1 MNFEALRH
9 LRVLMVGDAI
19 YDRYVFVKPLG
30 KSIKE
35 TVISTAYECEETYRG
50 GVWAAA
56 AHIAGMVA
64 KVDIMHGT
72 RVLTNTRF
80 VEGVYN
86 RKLFTLHE
94 VSEQPSSRVALPI
107 GQYDLVIVA
116 DFGHGTMTP
125 ELIERVSDEAKFLA
139 VNAQTNSSNFGFNLI
154 TKYRRGDFV
163 VVDELEARLA
173 AHDKDSPIED
183 VIRRLGFSNI
193 AVTLGSNGA
202 IGFDHG
208 MFYRESALTR
218 EVVDTIGAG
227 DAFLAVSSLFA
238 AMKCPIDEVVRM
250 GNLAGAAKVRVLG
263 HQRAITIEDL
273 DGSRNQR

>member
-1 MNFEALRH
+1 MNFAALEH
-9 LRVLMVGDAI
+9 LRVLMLGDAI
-19 YDRYVFVKPLG
+19 YDRYVFVRPLG

-35 TVISTAYECEETYRG
+35 TVISTAYEREETYRG

-56 AHIAGMVA
+56 AHIAGMVQT
-64 KVDIMHGT
+64 VDILHGP
-72 RVLTNTRF
+72 RVLTNTRYI
-80 VEGVYN
+80 EGVYN

-94 VSEQPSSRVALPI
+94 VSEQPVKMEFDI
-107 GQYDLVIVA
+107 GSYDLVIVA

-125 ELIERVSDEAKFLA
+125 ELIERVSREAKFLA
-139 VNAQTNSSNFGFNLI
+139 VNAQTNSSNFGFNLV
-154 TKYRRGDFV
+154 TKYPRADFV
-163 VVDELEARLA
+163 VIDELEARLA
-173 AHDKDSPIED
+173 AHDKDSAIED
-183 VIRRLGFSNI
+183 VIRSLRFDRI

-208 MFYRESALTR
+208 VFYREQALTR
-218 EVVDTIGAG
+218 DVVDTIGAG

-238 AMKCPIDEVVRM
+238 VMKCPIDEVVRM

-263 HQRAITIEDL
+263 HQRAVTIEDL